1 MDLHLYLS
9 RRVCV
14 YTVFMFVNVL
24 VGTRSPQQVRY
35 CLRQRAWC
43 FIYTPYQIEEI
54 KNNYIGVLQWT
65 LCTQLHVFERNI
77 STSDKDYEGELAC

>member
-1 MDLHLYLS
+1 M
-9 RRVCV
+9 

-35 CLRQRAWC
+35 CLRQRAWY

-54 KNNYIGVLQWT
+54 STWRQIKNNYTGVWQWT

-77 STSDKDYEGELAC
+77 SASDKEYGGELAC